1 MAWGGKGK
9 GGFTPVFMP
18 MWGKDSWGKGKGK
31 SKHSHKNFH
40 AEKKVWIGGIPEE
53 VNYKELHEHM
63 KPAGTKWV
71 EVFQG
76 NGKGTGVACFGTQE
90 EATAAIAALNGS
102 VCGSGTLE
110 VDVWEKKPKE
120 AA

>member
-1 MAWGGKGK
+1 MGKGGKGK
-9 GGFTPVFMP
+9 GG
-18 MWGKDSWGKGKGK
+18 WGMIWAPLLAKGMFGKGKGK
-31 SKHSHKNFH
+31 GKMSANNF
-40 AEKKVWIGGIPEE
+40 APEKKVWIGGIPEE

-63 KPAGTKWV
+63 KPAGAKWV

-76 NGKGTGVACFGTQE
+76 NGKGTGVACFATQE
-90 EATAAIAALNGS
+90 EATAAIAASNGS
-102 VCGSGTLE
+102 VCGSGTLQ